1 MAYQNN
7 LENLKNSLSTMK
19 LSRPKD
25 LLNHKRQSY
34 DFVLMNLS
42 HLMNKKIQD
51 IDNALYRNS
60 NLLKPPISLIN
71 NLEHKFNV
79 LLLKF
84 FNSFKKIIDSKE
96 INLISTLKLMEANSF
111 QKTLAKGFAIVL
123 DSENNL
129 IKKISDAK
137 DKKEAKVQ
145 FIDGIKEITFK
156 N

>member
-7 LENLKNSLSTMK
+7 LKNLKNLLSNIK

-25 LLNHKRQSY
+25 LLNHKIQSY

-42 HLMNKKIQD
+42 HLMNKKIKD
-51 IDNALYRNS
+51 IDNAFYRNS
-60 NLLKPPISLIN
+60 NLLKPPAFQIN
-71 NLEHKFNV
+71 NLEHKFNL

-84 FNSFKKIIDSKE
+84 FNSFKKIIDNKK

-111 QKTLAKGFAIVL
+111 QKTLEKGFAIIL

-129 IKKISDAK
+129 IKKFSDAK
-137 DKKEAKVQ
+137 DKQEAKVK